1 MITFSADLIGFSYEG
16 ATVGKM
22 CVEERAIERAGC
34 HGVAPPVRGV
44 MGDLLEQK
52 EISEVVGGAEAGGL
66 CGRSS
71 SARRLAAGFAA
82 GGAFRHGRCGVCRG
96 CVRAL

>member
-1 MITFSADLIGFSYEG
+1 MSGFDHFCYEG
-16 ATVGKM
+16 ATVGKI
-22 CVEERAIERAGC
+22 CVEERAIERAGATV
-34 HGVAPPVRGV
+34 VAPPVRGV

-71 SARRLAAGFAA
+71 CARRLAAGFAA